1 MQGEKAK
8 TIEALKARI
17 EDLEKRPPLAETIA
31 SFTEKKGFPAASPGL
46 LHEVFADDQRDA
58 GAPLGFALGQS
69 RQLLSLER
77 PAILVLQLAREVQN
91 IGIPYGVGLASFG
104 IDPQSV
110 VIGRVETPVELLWAM
125 EEAIAC
131 RAVAAVIADIG
142 TPIKALDFTAS
153 RRLSLRAAAAGSSA
167 FLLRFGR
174 DREASASRLRWRI
187 GPILSSSP
195 VFDERAPG
203 ATRWL
208 VQLEKG
214 RLGSRND
221 RVEWLLD
228 WTKNGFSIVEPKKG
242 YGPPPRAVPA
252 LPRSVPAVLGDRLP
266 QAG

>member
-1 MQGEKAK
+1 MLGNKAK

-31 SFTEKKGFPAASPGL
+31 SFEANGGFPAASAGL

-58 GAPLGFALGQS
+58 GATLGFALGQA
-69 RQLLSLER
+69 RPLLSSER
-77 PAILVLQLAREVQN
+77 PAILVLQLAHDGQN

-110 VIGRVETPVELLWAM
+110 VLGRVETAVELLWAM

-142 TPIKALDFTAS
+142 KPIKALDFTVS

-167 FLLRFGR
+167 FVLRFGR
-174 DREASASRLRWRI
+174 EREASASRLRWRI
-187 GPILSSSP
+187 SPSPSSHP
-195 VFDERAPG
+195 VFDQRAPG
-203 ATRWL
+203 AARWL

-214 RLGSRND
+214 RLGSRKD
-221 RVEWLLD
+221 PVEWTLD
-228 WTKNGFSIVEPKKG
+228 WTKNGFSIVEPKAG
-242 YGPPPRAVPA
+242 YGPPPRAFPT
-252 LPRSVPAVLGDRLP
+252 LPRALPAVLGDGLS